1 LPHLPPGALCVTPGG
16 QVLRADGAIEGGQAA
31 AQTSP
36 LTQEQE
42 WARLNSRRVEL
53 GAEREAQQATVDQGR
68 AALEA
73 LQKQLADGSIA
84 LDELRARRA
93 VINTELDQA
102 LRQAERLE
110 QELEWRRSQVDS
122 AEKNQQELQQRQQK
136 LAEEIDR
143 LEQAQADASAQVQQ
157 AEVDLNDLPTRALNQ
172 ELTSAQATLAAAR
185 QTRQGQQSILREL
198 EASLGQLEQERQ
210 SRSGRAAM
218 LADEKEGVVQRA
230 ALLKQ
235 EETDFGER
243 LQALADQIEP
253 AQARL
258 TASEERLTLLDQDE
272 RQERT
277 RAREFE
283 SHLTSARLEEQR
295 RVDELERLR
304 SRIEEELGL
313 VELELGAGQTG
324 QTPLP
329 LHPLVSRLP
338 TVTQLPEG
346 LEDEIKRL
354 RLQLRRLGS
363 INPDAPQDYQETLER
378 HTFLQEQSADL
389 VTASESLRQVI
400 AEMDGLIE
408 HAFRQT
414 FEAVAAEFVQT
425 FSALFGGGKARLE
438 LTDPDD
444 LTHTGVEIVAQ
455 PPGKRLQ
462 PLDLL
467 SGGERSLTAVA
478 LIFSILKV
486 SPTPFCI
493 LDEVDAMLDE
503 ANVGRFRR
511 VLESLADLTQ
521 IVIITHNRG
530 TIEAAN
536 TIYGI
541 SMGADSVSQAISRRM
556 DGERVPSV

>member
-1 LPHLPPGALCVTPGG
+1 VHCDEALRPLVERLLGRAYLVPDLQTARERLPHLPPGALCVTPQG

-31 AQTSP
+31 EQTSP

-42 WARLNSRRVEL
+42 WARLNTRRVKL
-53 GAEREAQQATVDQGR
+53 GAQREAQQAAVDQSR
-68 AALEA
+68 AALET
-73 LQKQLADGSIA
+73 LQKQLAGGSIA

-93 VINTELDQA
+93 VINTKLDQA

-122 AEKNQQELQQRQQK
+122 AEKSQRSLRQRQQK
-136 LAEEIDR
+136 LADETAK
-143 LEQAQADASAQVQQ
+143 LEQAQAAASAQAKQ
-157 AEVDLNDLPTRALNQ
+157 AEADLNDLPTRALNQ
-172 ELTSAQATLAAAR
+172 ELTSAQVALASAR

-198 EASLGQLEQERQ
+198 QASLEQLEQERHNR
-210 SRSGRAAM
+210 SRRAAR
-218 LADEKEGVVQRA
+218 LADEKKSVAERA
-230 ALLKQ
+230 AVLKQ
-235 EETDFGER
+235 EQADFSAR
-243 LQALADQIEP
+243 LQALTSQIEP

-258 TASEERLTLLDQDE
+258 TASEEKLALLDQDE

-295 RVDELERLR
+295 RVDEVERLR
-304 SRIEEELGL
+304 GRIEDELGL
-313 VELELGAGQTG
+313 VELELGPGQTG

-329 LHPLVSRLP
+329 LHPLVSKLP

-354 RLQLRRLGS
+354 RLQLRRLGA
-363 INPDAPQDYQETLER
+363 INPNAPQDYEQVLER

-389 VTASESLRQVI
+389 VTASDALRQVI

-425 FSALFGGGKARLE
+425 FGDLFGGGKARLE

-467 SGGERSLTAVA
+467 SGGERSLTATA

-521 IVIITHNRG
+521 IVI
-530 TIEAAN
+530 
-536 TIYGI
+536 
-541 SMGADSVSQAISRRM
+541 
-556 DGERVPSV
+556 